1 MSNSPTS
8 TSENW
13 RIPSLTNI
21 PRLEHDGSNWAIY
34 AIRFRS
40 AMRATNRWD
49 YFNGSKPRPS
59 VKDPQAPSKD
69 EKEATELW
77 EKEDEIARYLLQ
89 QRLPDSTVL
98 GLNSCTSTAMCWKR
112 VSDEYTAKSV
122 YAQNDKEQEFLEMR
136 CPKGGEVRPFLISVR
151 NKREELAAAG
161 IRTSSKDYQCTV
173 LRGIPED
180 LAKFAA
186 QLLGAA
192 RVSSSPL
199 DTDALIDHICEEA
212 DRLKNRRG
220 GGAQGNKGGG
230 GKKEITDEA
239 LAATGRVAGVRFR
252 TLVRT

>member
-122 YAQNDKEQEFLEMR
+122 YAQNDKEQEFLEMC
-136 CPKGGEVRPFLISVR
+136 CPKGGEVQPFLISVR

-161 IRTSSKDYQCTV
+161 IRTSSKDYQRTV

-192 RVSSSPL
+192 HVSNSPL

-220 GGAQGNKGGG
+220 GGCY
-230 GKKEITDEA
+230 EP
-239 LAATGRVAGVRFR
+239 RVPHQVPMS
-252 TLVRT
+252 T